1 MADPLPDWVPLNW
14 LIISNPVNWVMVC
27 LMVLLGTI
35 ILCMISGAVGTANLP
50 AE

>member
-14 LIISNPVNWVMVC
+14 LLISNPNNWLMVF

-35 ILCMISGAVGTANLP
+35 VFCMISGAVGIANTSG
-50 AE
+50 E